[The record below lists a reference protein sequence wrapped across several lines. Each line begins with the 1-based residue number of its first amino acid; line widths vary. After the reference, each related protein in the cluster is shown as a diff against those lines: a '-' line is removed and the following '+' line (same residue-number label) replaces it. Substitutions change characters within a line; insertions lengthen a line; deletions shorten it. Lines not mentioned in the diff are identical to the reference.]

1 MPLFPGCT
9 ENPACDPDSRKRLGS
24 SLFGMGEL
32 ESQIHCIFAPPWG
45 TAMLGPNHRGAEE
58 QKAIVS
64 AGPHPHNFSEEP
76 ERLAGLREDM
86 PGELEIT

>member
-1 MPLFPGCT
+1 
-9 ENPACDPDSRKRLGS
+9 
-24 SLFGMGEL
+24 
-32 ESQIHCIFAPPWG
+32 
-45 TAMLGPNHRGAEE
+45 MLGPNHRGAEE
-58 QKAIVS
+58 QRAIVS